1 MRDTIRTRVGDSY
14 PRRPRVRSALR
25 GQVNRRYPG
34 RMGDDSLGAFLRA
47 RRNAA
52 AAETY
57 PFTTLTARRVPGLRR
72 EEVAELAGLS
82 TDYYVRLEQ
91 GREKHP
97 SEQVVAALATALRL
111 TKHQDDHLRLLAGLA
126 PQAVTSSATVDPALE
141 HMLDNW
147 SGAAA
152 FILDPLLNFTRLN
165 SLAKELFSPFTD
177 HGNLVRNVFLDPAG
191 KRFFVDWARAAESSV
206 GSLRATMHQHH
217 SSRERDGLIA
227 ELRADDEFERLW
239 QKYDISP
246 KTQETKVLRHDRV
259 GEIVINFH
267 AFQVMSAPG
276 QQLVV
281 YQPEPGSESE
291 TRLLSLGTHSP
302 VARR

>member
-1 MRDTIRTRVGDSY
+1 M
-14 PRRPRVRSALR
+14 A
-25 GQVNRRYPG
+25 
-34 RMGDDSLGAFLRA
+34 DDNLGAFLRA

-52 AAETY
+52 AAENY
-57 PFTTLTARRVPGLRR
+57 PFASLTARRVPGLRR

-97 SEQVVAALATALRL
+97 SEQVVAALGAALKL

-126 PQAVTSSATVDPALE
+126 PQAVAATASIDPTLA
-141 HMLDNW
+141 HMLGAW

-152 FILDPLLNFTRLN
+152 FILDPLLNFTQLN
-165 SLAKELFSPFTD
+165 PLATELFSSFAD
-177 HGNLVRNVFLDPAG
+177 HRNLVRNVFLDPAG
-191 KRFFVDWARAAESSV
+191 KRFFVDWRRAAESSV

-217 SSRERDGLIA
+217 NAQERDALVA
-227 ELRADDEFERLW
+227 ELRTDAEFERLW

-246 KTQETKVLRHDRV
+246 KTQETKLLRHERV

-276 QQLVV
+276 QLLVV
-281 YQPEPGSESE
+281 YQPDPGSVSE
-291 TRLLSLGTHSP
+291 TRLLSLRAEPSAGLKDLTAAAG
-302 VARR
+302 VAS

>member
-1 MRDTIRTRVGDSY
+1 MWVS
-14 PRRPRVRSALR
+14 
-25 GQVNRRYPG
+25 
-34 RMGDDSLGAFLRA
+34 DDSLGTFLRA

-57 PFTTLTARRVPGLRR
+57 PVATLTARRVPGLRR

-97 SEQVVAALATALRL
+97 SEQVVAALAAALKL

-126 PQAVTSSATVDPALE
+126 PQAVPSSAAVDPMLE
-141 HMLDNW
+141 HMLDTW
-147 SGAAA
+147 SDAAA
-152 FILDPLLNFTRLN
+152 FILDPLLNFTQLN
-165 SLAKELFSPFTD
+165 PLAKELFSSFAD
-177 HGNLVRNVFLDPAG
+177 HVNLVRNVFLDPAG
-191 KRFFVDWARAAESSV
+191 KRFFVDWARAAASSV

-217 SSRERDGLIA
+217 SVRERDALVG
-227 ELRADDEFERLW
+227 ELRADEEFERLW

-246 KTQETKVLRHDRV
+246 KTQETKLLRHERV
-259 GEIVINFH
+259 GDIVVNFH

-281 YQPEPGSESE
+281 YQTEPGSVSE
-291 TRLLSLGTHSP
+291 TRMLSLRAQP
-302 VARR
+302 RVAQH

>member
-1 MRDTIRTRVGDSY
+1 MST
-14 PRRPRVRSALR
+14 SADAD
-25 GQVNRRYPG
+25 RRYSVWVS
-34 RMGDDSLGAFLRA
+34 DDSLGAFLRA

-52 AAETY
+52 AAEMY
-57 PFTTLTARRVPGLRR
+57 PFATPTARRVPGLRR

-97 SEQVVAALATALRL
+97 SEQVVAALATALTL

-126 PQAVTSSATVDPALE
+126 PQAVPSSATVDPTLA
-141 HMLDNW
+141 HMLDAW
-147 SGAAA
+147 GGAAA
-152 FILDPLLNFTRLN
+152 FILDPLLNFTALN
-165 SLAKELFSPFTD
+165 PLAMALFSSFAD
-177 HGNLVRNVFLDPAG
+177 HANLVRNVFLDPAG
-191 KRFFVDWARAAESSV
+191 RHFFVDWQRAAESSV

-217 SSRERDGLIA
+217 SPRERDALIA
-227 ELRADDEFERLW
+227 ELRADEEFERLW
-239 QKYDISP
+239 QKFDISP
-246 KTQETKVLRHDRV
+246 KTRETKLLRHERV

-281 YQPEPGSESE
+281 YQPEPGSVSE
-291 TRLLSLGTHSP
+291 TRLLSLR
-302 VARR
+302 A